1 MTARAVVLSIDFEL
15 RWGVADAIPDRHDA
29 YRSNLEAVPEA
40 VQASLEIFA
49 AHDAGATWATVG
61 AVACEDWDHYHAR
74 APRPPRYRDVRLRFR
89 PAFRLLDP
97 RGRLHFAP
105 SVVREIASA
114 PRQEIASHTFGHIYF
129 REPGCELSDVEQDT
143 RAAADVLRDRTG
155 SPITSFVFPRN
166 QIARTDVLRSEGIR
180 RWRTNPRPFY
190 WSATSNQEQSALV
203 RMLRVADSVLP
214 MGRRGAAALE
224 HRASHFVRF
233 TLPEIGWRA
242 HLRRLVADARAL
254 GPGEH
259 LHLWWHPHNLGGQLR
274 RSLARLAELLTR
286 VREASPDLP
295 ILSMVE
301 ADAHAA
307 HGGPIYP

>member
-15 RWGVADAIPDRHDA
+15 RWGVADAIPDRPDA
-29 YRSNLEAVPEA
+29 YQRNLEAVPDA
-40 VQASLEIFA
+40 VEASLEIFA

-61 AVACEDWDHYHAR
+61 AVACEGWDDYHAR

-89 PAFRLLDP
+89 SAFRLLDP

-105 SVVREIASA
+105 GVVRRIASS

-143 RAAADVLRDRTG
+143 RAAAEVLRDRTE
-155 SPITSFVFPRN
+155 SPVTSFVFPRN
-166 QIARTDVLRSEGIR
+166 QIACTDVLRSAGIR
-180 RWRTNPRPFY
+180 RWRTNPRPFF
-190 WSATSNQEQSALV
+190 WSATSSQEQSSLV
-203 RMLRVADSVLP
+203 RVLRVADSVLP
-214 MGRRGAAALE
+214 MGHRGAAAGE

-233 TLPEIGWRA
+233 ALPEIAWRA
-242 HLRRLVADARAL
+242 HLRRLVEDARAL

-259 LHLWWHPHNLGGQLR
+259 LHLWWHPHNLGAPLL
-274 RSLARLAELLTR
+274 RSLARLEDLLTR
-286 VREASPDLP
+286 VRDAAPDLP

-301 ADAHAA
+301 ADARDAP
-307 HGGPIYP
+307 GGPISR